1 MDVQEKIK
9 EYCKKHEIKFNELSE
24 KLNVSK
30 AYMSSLMTGQRKITL
45 NIFVRFLKIIDK
57 NDREEMINCY
67 LNNLDLAE
75 INIKEVMMVNKFKES
90 ILQLIKE
97 YLKENA

>member
-1 MDVQEKIK
+1 MTVQEKIK
-9 EYCKKHEIKFNELSE
+9 EYCKKNEIKFNELSE